1 MLSAAD
7 SKSSATNKSPAS
19 LASVEDVH
27 LCVLMAPSLQA
38 RAHALSW
45 LPLNISTVALP
56 NSPPV
61 SASLRMRW
69 QALRSFLLLLL
80 IHLSMILS
88 MPWVPS
94 PSLTMASLV
103 SLVLPVAQR
112 SVFLFLFLFL
122 WLRPSISH
130 LPLYSP
136 VPSPCYTTDPG

>member
-1 MLSAAD
+1 MLNAAD
-7 SKSSATNKSPAS
+7 SKSSATNKSLAS

-27 LCVLMAPSLQA
+27 LCVLTAPSLQA
-38 RAHALSW
+38 KAHALSW
-45 LPLNISTVALP
+45 LPLNISIVALP

-69 QALRSFLLLLL
+69 QALRPFLLLLL
-80 IHLSMILS
+80 IHLLILSMILS

-94 PSLTMASLV
+94 PSPTTASLV

-112 SVFLFLFLFL
+112 SVFLFL

-130 LPLYSP
+130 PPTSP
-136 VPSPCYTTDPG
+136 FSLLHH